1 MSSLRIVVHKGLDKN
16 NKVLSHAVEAC
27 GRLIPF
33 FGDFILTELCFENSC
48 WMDFGWA
55 TTPNI
60 SSWKDHASKRG
71 CVRFQRI
78 TYTVDSL
85 KKRIELVDVS
95 N

>member
-1 MSSLRIVVHKGLDKN
+1 MSTKRLLVHKGLDKN
-16 NKVLSHAVEAC
+16 NKVLLHAVEAC

-33 FGDFILTELCFENSC
+33 SWDFILTELYFENSC

-60 SSWKDHASKRG
+60 SSWKDHASKEG
-71 CVRFQRI
+71 CVRFQRV

-85 KKRIELVDVS
+85 KKGVR
-95 N
+95 

>member
-1 MSSLRIVVHKGLDKN
+1 MSTKRLLVHLGLDKN
-16 NKVLSHAVEAC
+16 NKVLLHAVEAY

-33 FGDFILTELCFENSC
+33 FGDFRLTERYFRNSC
-48 WMDFGWA
+48 WMYSGWG

-60 SSWKDHASKRG
+60 SSWKYHASKDG

-85 KKRIELVDVS
+85 KKRVR
-95 N
+95 

>member
-1 MSSLRIVVHKGLDKN
+1 MSTKRLLVHLGLDKN
-16 NKVLSHAVEAC
+16 NKVLFHAVEAC

-33 FGDFILTELCFENSC
+33 FGDFRLTELYFKNNC

-60 SSWKDHASKRG
+60 SSWKYHASKEG
-71 CVRFQRI
+71 CVRFQRV

-85 KKRIELVDVS
+85 KKGVR
-95 N
+95 

>member
-1 MSSLRIVVHKGLDKN
+1 MSTKRLLVHLGLDKN
-16 NKVLSHAVEAC
+16 NKVLFHAVDAC

-33 FGDFILTELCFENSC
+33 SGDFILTELCFENSC

-60 SSWKDHASKRG
+60 SSWKYHASKDG

-78 TYTVDSL
+78 TYTPDSL
-85 KKRIELVDVS
+85 KKGVR
-95 N
+95 